1 MLRSLGITAGA
12 CALVAGAALAGN
24 AATTPAAAPPAPTTV
39 VAADAG
45 ATGLE
50 AELVAGTASTDLPAR
65 RDLLCA
71 RVPHAILRTQNL
83 EKRLAGDASTK
94 GSLKWLQ
101 AQVDKAEAAGRTQ
114 AVTVLK
120 NRLAFRTQLAQ
131 FLPQRLALLQK
142 AQATICA
149 PGAGAARS

>member
-24 AATTPAAAPPAPTTV
+24 AATTPPPAPTTV

-50 AELVAGTASTDLPAR
+50 AELVAGTASTDLTAR

-71 RVPHAILRTQNL
+71 RVPNAILRTQNL
-83 EKRLAGDASTK
+83 ERRLAGDASTK
-94 GSLKWLQ
+94 GSLVWLQ
-101 AQVDKAEAAGRTQ
+101 AQVDKAEAAGRTR

-120 NRLAFRTQLAQ
+120 NRLAFRTQLAT
-131 FLPQRLALLQK
+131 FLPQRLSLLQK
-142 AQATICA
+142 AQTTVCA
-149 PGAGAARS
+149 PGAGTAATS